1 MLGFAV
7 IAYLMVTV
15 AIGLYASTRVHGAK
29 DFMVAGRSLPL
40 YMNFACVFATW
51 FGAETLLSISATF
64 TRDGLV
70 GISGDPFGAATCLI
84 LVALLFARAF
94 YRMELLTIG
103 DFYRKRY
110 GKGVETFTAAV
121 ITISYLG
128 WTSAQMTALGLVLH
142 VLAGPENL
150 SLNQG
155 ILIGATVVVIYT
167 ILGGMWSVALTDLL
181 QTFVIIVGLVMIA
194 LFLADRAGGVM
205 TVVDHARVND
215 KLRLFPT
222 GDWREWLLFIGPF
235 LTLALGSIP
244 QQDVF
249 QRVTSA
255 KDEKTAVRGT
265 LLGGMFYFGFAFVP
279 MFIAYS
285 AIVIDPS
292 FTNLFTTD
300 DEREIQQILPSLI
313 LQETPFWAQAIFF
326 GALLSAILST
336 ASGTLLAPSSLFT
349 ENVLRPF
356 AHEFVEKRMLLI
368 LRVVLLLFA
377 VGAARYAVTSN
388 ATMYEMVQGAYSV
401 TLVGAFV
408 PLAMGIY
415 WRKASTQGAIV
426 SILFG
431 IVGWLSVRFTYGED
445 AVVPPQLVGLATSF
459 VGMLVGSLTPQ
470 FFETPPG
477 FDPMHPGYFKH
488 DPMMEIADNGD
499 ASKRVGVSG
508 EARSMAENVDPANP
522 YRPTET
528 SGEK

>member
-7 IAYLMVTV
+7 IGYLMVTV

-150 SLNQG
+150 TLNQG
-155 ILIGATVVVIYT
+155 IMIGATIVVIYT

-194 LFLADRAGGVM
+194 MFLSDKAGGAM
-205 TVVDHARVND
+205 TVIEHAREND

-222 GDWREWLLFIGPF
+222 GGWREWLLFIGPF

-265 LLGGMFYFGFAFVP
+265 LLGGLFYFGFAFVP

-292 FTNLFTTD
+292 FTGLFTTD

-356 AHEFVEKRMLLI
+356 FHEAIEKRMLLV
-368 LRVVLLLFA
+368 LRVVLLVFA
-377 VGAARYAVTSN
+377 IGATRYAVTSN

-415 WRKASTQGAIV
+415 WRRASTQGAIV

-431 IVGWLSVRFTYGED
+431 VTGWLVCRFQYGED

-459 VGMLVGSLTPQ
+459 VGMIIGSLTPQ
-470 FFETPPG
+470 LISSPPE
-477 FDPMHPGYFKH
+477 FDPMHPGPFKH
-488 DPMMEIADNGD
+488 DPMMEIVDENGQGGGAATTND
-499 ASKRVGVSG
+499 QAAKPT
-508 EARSMAENVDPANP
+508 APDNP
-522 YRPTET
+522 YRPV
-528 SGEK
+528 

>member
-1 MLGFAV
+1 MLGIAV
-7 IAYLMVTV
+7 IVYLMATV

-103 DFYRKRY
+103 DFYRKRF
-110 GKGVETFTAAV
+110 GKTVETFTAAA
-121 ITISYLG
+121 ITMSYLG
-128 WTSAQMTALGLVLH
+128 WTAAQMTALGLVLH
-142 VLAGPENL
+142 VLADGAFGPGTL
-150 SLNQG
+150 SLNAG
-155 ILIGATVVVIYT
+155 ILVGATIVVVYT
-167 ILGGMWSVALTDLL
+167 ILGGMWSVALTDLI
-181 QTFVIIVGLVMIA
+181 QTFVIIVGLVLIA
-194 LFLADRAGGVM
+194 GLLAGQAGGAS
-205 TVVDHARVND
+205 VVIEHAWAND
-215 KLRLFPT
+215 KLRLFPE
-222 GDWREWLLFIGPF
+222 GNWRAWLLFIVPF
-235 LTLALGSIP
+235 ITFALGSIP

-255 KDEKTAVRGT
+255 KDENTAVRGT
-265 LLGGMFYFGFAFVP
+265 LLGGMFYFVFAFVP

-292 FTNLFTTD
+292 FRGLFETD

-313 LQETPFWAQAIFF
+313 LQRTPFWAQAIFF

-336 ASGTLLAPSSLFT
+336 ASGALLAPASLFT

-356 AHEFVEKRMLLI
+356 FPNTIERNMLLV
-368 LRVVLLLFA
+368 LRTVLLLFA
-377 VGAARYAVTSN
+377 VGATTLAFNSEK
-388 ATMYEMVQGAYSV
+388 TMYEMVQDAYSV
-401 TLVGAFV
+401 PLVGAFI

-415 WRKASTQGAIV
+415 WRRATTQGAIT

-431 IVGWLSVRFTYGED
+431 IVVWLFCLLALGDEGLI
-445 AVVPPQLVGLATSF
+445 PPQLIGLFASF
-459 VGMLVGSLTPQ
+459 IGMLLGSLTPQ
-470 FFETPPG
+470 WIATVPS
-477 FDPMHPGYFKH
+477 FDPLHPGPIVH
-488 DPMMEIADNGD
+488 DPVMEIDESAPP
-499 ASKRVGVSG
+499 
-508 EARSMAENVDPANP
+508 AR
-522 YRPTET
+522 
-528 SGEK
+528 GH

>member
-7 IAYLMVTV
+7 IVYLMFTV

-84 LVALLFARAF
+84 LVAIFFARAF

-110 GKGVETFTAAV
+110 GKVVEVFTAGV
-121 ITISYLG
+121 ITLSYLG

-142 VLAGPENL
+142 VLAGPEMM

-155 ILIGATVVVIYT
+155 ILIGASIVVVYT
-167 ILGGMWSVALTDLL
+167 ILGGMWSVALTDLI
-181 QTFVIIVGLVMIA
+181 QTTVIIIGLVMIA
-194 LFLADRAGGVM
+194 VLLSNQAGGAA
-205 TVVDHARVND
+205 TVIEHARAND

-222 GDWREWLLFIGPF
+222 GDWREWLLFLGPF
-235 LTLALGSIP
+235 VTLALGSIP

-265 LLGGMFYFGFAFVP
+265 MLGGLFYFGFAFVP
-279 MFIAYS
+279 MFIAYC
-285 AIVIDPS
+285 AIVIEPS
-292 FTNLFTTD
+292 FTELFNTE
-300 DEREIQQILPSLI
+300 DERQIQQILPSLI
-313 LQETPFWAQAIFF
+313 LQKTPFWAQAIFF

-356 AHEFVEKRMLLI
+356 FPNVIEKNMLLI
-368 LRVVLLLFA
+368 LRVVLFLFA
-377 VGAARYAVTSN
+377 IGATRYAVTSN
-388 ATMYEMVQGAYSV
+388 ATMYQMVQGAYSV
-401 TLVGAFV
+401 PLVGAFV
-408 PLAMGIY
+408 PLVMGIY
-415 WRKASTQGAIV
+415 WHRATTQGAMT

-431 IVGWLSVRFTYGED
+431 ITVWLSCLYYYGDE
-445 AVVPPQLVGLATSF
+445 AVVPPQLIGLVASF
-459 VGMLVGSLTPQ
+459 IGMLLGSLMPQ
-470 FFETPPG
+470 WIESAPDI
-477 FDPMHPGYFKH
+477 DPMHPGSFKH
-488 DPMMEIADNGD
+488 DPMMEISDEPGKA
-499 ASKRVGVSG
+499 AV
-508 EARSMAENVDPANP
+508 E
-522 YRPTET
+522 
-528 SGEK
+528 

>member
-1 MLGFAV
+1 MLGIAV
-7 IAYLMVTV
+7 VAYLLVTV

-103 DFYRKRY
+103 DFYRKRF
-110 GKGVETFTAAV
+110 GTAVETFTAAV
-121 ITISYLG
+121 ITLSYLG

-142 VLAGPENL
+142 VLADGAFGPGTL

-155 ILIGATVVVIYT
+155 ILVGATIVVVYT
-167 ILGGMWSVALTDLL
+167 ILGGMWSVALTDLI
-181 QTFVIIVGLVMIA
+181 QTTVIIIGLVMIA
-194 LFLADRAGGVM
+194 GLLAGQAGGAS
-205 TVVDHARVND
+205 VVIEHAWEND

-222 GDWREWLLFIGPF
+222 GDWRQWLLFIGPF

-255 KDEKTAVRGT
+255 RDERTAVRGT
-265 LLGGMFYFGFAFVP
+265 LLGGMFYFAFAFVP

-285 AIVIDPS
+285 AILIEPS
-292 FTNLFTTD
+292 LTALFDND
-300 DEREIQQILPSLI
+300 DERTIQQILPQLI
-313 LQETPFWAQAIFF
+313 LQRTPFWAQVIFF

-356 AHEFVEKRMLLI
+356 FPRLIEKNMLLV

-377 VGAARYAVTSN
+377 VGATRYAVTSN

-401 TLVGAFV
+401 PLVGAFI

-415 WRKASTQGAIV
+415 WRPATTQGAIV
-426 SILFG
+426 SIASGISVWLICLYRFG
-431 IVGWLSVRFTYGED
+431 DEAL
-445 AVVPPQLVGLATSF
+445 VPPQLVGLVASLI
-459 VGMLVGSLTPQ
+459 GMLVGSLTPQ
-470 FFETPPG
+470 WIASVPS
-477 FDPMHPGYFKH
+477 FDPLHPNHLPH
-488 DPMMEIADNGD
+488 DPLMEIDDTATD
-499 ASKRVGVSG
+499 
-508 EARSMAENVDPANP
+508 
-522 YRPTET
+522 
-528 SGEK
+528 

>member
-1 MLGFAV
+1 MLGIAV
-7 IAYLMVTV
+7 IAYLLVTV

-84 LVALLFARAF
+84 LVAVLFARAF

-103 DFYRKRY
+103 DFYRKRF
-110 GKGVETFTAAV
+110 GKAVETFTASV
-121 ITISYLG
+121 ITMSYLG
-128 WTSAQMTALGLVLH
+128 WTSAQLTALGLVLH
-142 VLAGPENL
+142 ILADAAFGVGTL

-155 ILIGATVVVIYT
+155 ILVGASIVVVYT
-167 ILGGMWSVALTDLL
+167 ILGGMWSVALTDLI
-181 QTFVIIVGLVMIA
+181 QTSVIIVGLVMIA
-194 LFLADRAGGVM
+194 VFLADEAGGAL
-205 TVVDHARVND
+205 TVIEHARAND

-265 LLGGMFYFGFAFVP
+265 LLGGLFYFGFAFVP
-279 MFIAYS
+279 MFIAYT

-292 FTNLFTTD
+292 FSQMFETD
-300 DEREIQQILPSLI
+300 DERTIQQILPSLI
-313 LQETPFWAQAIFF
+313 LQKTPFWIQVIFF

-356 AHEFVEKRMLLI
+356 FPRLIEKNMLLV

-377 VGAARYAVTSN
+377 VGATRYALTSN
-388 ATMYEMVQGAYSV
+388 ATMYQMVQGAYSV
-401 TLVGAFV
+401 PLVGAFI
-408 PLAMGIY
+408 PLVMGIY
-415 WRKASTQGAIV
+415 WSRATTQGAMA
-426 SILFG
+426 SIFCG
-431 IVGWLSVRFTYGED
+431 IVVWLSCLYYFGDE
-445 AVVPPQLVGLATSF
+445 AVVPPQLIGLVASF
-459 VGMLVGSLTPQ
+459 FGMLIGSLTPQ
-470 FFETPPG
+470 LIESTKA
-477 FDPMHPGYFKH
+477 FDPMHPGKFTH
-488 DPMMEIADNGD
+488 DPMMEID
-499 ASKRVGVSG
+499 
-508 EARSMAENVDPANP
+508 
-522 YRPTET
+522 ET
-528 SGEK
+528 SGQLVPVSTPRES